1 MVNPVGG
8 SPQQAVIQQA
18 NTALAQDV
26 RQRNEQTQ
34 PRQAPAA
41 DTQRHTLQTRGD
53 DQRRQHHF
61 AAQQQK
67 REQESQGGAEQPETS
82 RRGQLVDV
90 QA

>member
-8 SPQQAVIQQA
+8 SPQQAIIQQP

-34 PRQAPAA
+34 PRQAPPA
-41 DTQRHTLQTRGD
+41 DTQRNTLQTRGD
-53 DQRRQHHF
+53 DQKRQNHFPAPQRRAPQS
-61 AAQQQK
+61 
-67 REQESQGGAEQPETS
+67 EGAEQPETS